1 MMCCLSAKARE
12 QKQRNREIEKQ
23 LLLDKKNQRRELIFL
38 LFGAEGSGKSTLM
51 KQMRIIYGTGY
62 SEEDRRSFVKFV
74 YQNICMAMQSMIR
87 AMDTLKIQYRDKNNE
102 QKHAPLVRSV
112 DYTTVTILEP
122 QYVEAIKSLW
132 SDPGIKECYDRRR
145 EYQLIDSAK
154 YYLDSIDRIAAPDY
168 LSTEQDIL
176 CARILINGIT
186 EYSFDFENITFRI
199 IKNDARRSE
208 HRKWIRYFD
217 NAFAIIF
224 VAALDEYDHVLAESD
239 NENQMEESIA
249 LFRTIVTNRGYRNFP
264 VILIL
269 NKKDL
274 LGEKIMYSHLVDYFP
289 EFDGPKRDGQAAR
302 EFILKMYVDLNPNS
316 DQVIYSHFTCANNA
330 DGDGVQFLITS
341 SKDII
346 LQSNLKEYSRN

>member
-38 LFGAEGSGKSTLM
+38 LFDAEGSGKSTLM

-62 SEEDRRSFVKFV
+62 SEEDKRSFVKFV
-74 YQNICMAMQSMIR
+74 YQNIFMAMQSMIH

-102 QKHAPLVRSV
+102 VRFIFYLFSFV
-112 DYTTVTILEP
+112 FFEP

-186 EYSFDFENITFRI
+186 EYLFDFENITFRI
-199 IKNDARRSE
+199 IKNGARRSE

-217 NAFAIIF
+217 NAFAILF
-224 VAALDEYDHVLAESD
+224 LAALDEYDHVLVESD

-249 LFRTIVTNRGYRNFP
+249 LFRTIVTNRWYMKFP
-264 VILIL
+264 VILFL

-274 LGEKIMYSHLVDYFP
+274 LEEKIMYSHLVDYFP
-289 EFDGPKRDGQAAR
+289 EFDGPKRDAQAAR
-302 EFILKMYVDLNPNS
+302 EFILKMYVDLNSNS
-316 DQVIYSHFTCANNA
+316 DRIIYSHFTCANNA

-341 SKDII
+341 AKDII

>member
-1 MMCCLSAKARE
+1 MLCCLSAKARE

-62 SEEDRRSFVKFV
+62 SEEDKSSFVKFV
-74 YQNICMAMQSMIR
+74 YQNIFMAMQSMIR

-102 QKHAPLVRSV
+102 QKYAPLVRSV

-168 LSTEQDIL
+168 LSTDQDIL

-199 IKNDARRSE
+199 IKNGARRSE

-224 VAALDEYDHVLAESD
+224 LAALDEYDHVLVDSD

-274 LGEKIMYSHLVDYFP
+274 LEEKIMYSHLVDYFP
-289 EFDGPKRDGQAAR
+289 EFEGPKRDGQAAR
-302 EFILKMYVDLNPNS
+302 EFILKMYVDLNSNS
-316 DQVIYSHFTCANNA
+316 DRIIYSHF
-330 DGDGVQFLITS
+330 
-341 SKDII
+341 
-346 LQSNLKEYSRN
+346 